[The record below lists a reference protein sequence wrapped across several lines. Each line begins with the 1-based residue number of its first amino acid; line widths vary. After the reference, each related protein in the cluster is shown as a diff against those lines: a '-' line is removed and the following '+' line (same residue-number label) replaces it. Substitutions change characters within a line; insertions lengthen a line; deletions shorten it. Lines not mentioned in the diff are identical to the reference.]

1 MSCEFRPFQLIQY
14 SHQDPATRFSN
25 PNVALTSCSLT
36 KALAK
41 FPDNLAGIDLPWLD
55 ESYVDLKVSNEKLD
69 FKVWKSAVMLFFF
82 N

>member
-1 MSCEFRPFQLIQY
+1 
-14 SHQDPATRFSN
+14 
-25 PNVALTSCSLT
+25 LT